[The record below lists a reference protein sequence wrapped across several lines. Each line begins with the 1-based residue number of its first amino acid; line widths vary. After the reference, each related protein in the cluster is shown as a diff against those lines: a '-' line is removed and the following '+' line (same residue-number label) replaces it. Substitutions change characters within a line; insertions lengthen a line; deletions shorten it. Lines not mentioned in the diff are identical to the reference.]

1 MVLQGSS
8 RAGTH
13 RHGFTLVEL
22 LVVIAI
28 IGTLVGLLLP
38 AVQSAREAA
47 RRSAC
52 SNNMKQLGLALLG
65 YESATRKLPPSQIV
79 PKAFGDLAAGYGWKD
94 YTLVGHLVYLLPYME
109 QTQVYQPFPANMKMN
124 PADFASYGN
133 GADPRR
139 QTYYIYPQVN
149 AVTGTRIAGLICP
162 SDNAEAVR
170 KTGGS
175 SEFTIFMTLD
185 PTAGSSINLSD
196 ELPDP
201 ITSNH
206 QVTNYLGSAGR
217 IELDAIHFTSDAAII
232 SAADTYK
239 GIFRPSEAAGVKD
252 CIDGTSKTI
261 AFGEVVGGFADGIKG
276 VGRDTCMSY
285 MCGAMP
291 MHWMTT
297 HFDGTRYNPADRKWY
312 RFGSM
317 HGGSLI
323 GYSMVDGSV
332 KFLAVDTDPLTL
344 LQLAGRADG
353 QALNTSID

>member
-1 MVLQGSS
+1 V
-8 RAGTH
+8 
-13 RHGFTLVEL
+13 
-22 LVVIAI
+22 
-28 IGTLVGLLLP
+28 
-38 AVQSAREAA
+38 
-47 RRSAC
+47 
-52 SNNMKQLGLALLG
+52 
-65 YESATRKLPPSQIV
+65 
-79 PKAFGDLAAGYGWKD
+79 
-94 YTLVGHLVYLLPYME
+94 
-109 QTQVYQPFPANMKMN
+109 
-124 PADFASYGN
+124 
-133 GADPRR
+133 
-139 QTYYIYPQVN
+139 YPQVN

-175 SEFTIFMTLD
+175 PEFTIFMTLD
-185 PTAGSSINLSD
+185 PTAGSSYNLSD

-297 HFDGTRYNPADRKWY
+297 SFGGTRYNPADRTWY

-353 QALNTSID
+353 QSLNTSID

>member
-1 MVLQGSS
+1 MVLQDSS

-52 SNNMKQLGLALLG
+52 SNNMKQLGLSLLN
-65 YESATRKLPPSQIV
+65 YESSTKKLPPSQIV
-79 PKAFGDLAAGYGWKD
+79 PKAFGDLAAGNGWND

-109 QTQVYQPFPANMKMN
+109 QTQVYQPFPGNMKMN
-124 PADFASYGN
+124 PSDFTTYGN
-133 GADPRR
+133 GSDPRR
-139 QTYYIYPQVN
+139 QNYWVYPQVN

-162 SDNAEAVR
+162 SDNAEAAR

-175 SEFTIFMTLD
+175 AEFTIFMTLD
-185 PTAGSSINLSD
+185 PTAGSSYYLND
-196 ELPDP
+196 EAPDP
-201 ITSNH
+201 IASNH
-206 QVTNYLGSAGR
+206 HVTNYLGCAGR
-217 IELDAIHFTSDAAII
+217 IELDMAYVTSDATMIN
-232 SAADTYK
+232 AADTYK
-239 GIFRPSEAAGVKD
+239 GMFRPSEAAGVKD

-261 AFGEVVGGFADGIKG
+261 AFGEVVGSFTDGVKG
-276 VGRDTCMSY
+276 SGRQTCMSY

-297 HFDGTRYNPADRKWY
+297 SFGGTRYNPADRNWY

-317 HGGSLI
+317 HAGGLI

-332 KFLAVDTDPLTL
+332 KYLAVDTDPLTL

-353 QALNTSID
+353 QSLNTSID